1 MPKGSN
7 FRSARNIQPFYD
19 VLRLNQV
26 NRPFMERKHL
36 PYAYFAFLF
45 TILLLAGSCRKFDGE
60 QTVPA
65 FIRIDTITLST
76 EYFSEGANTHNIS
89 DAWVYVNG
97 QLIGAFELPA
107 VFPVLAKGLCK
118 VEIRP
123 GIKLNGISA
132 TRAHYPFYKP
142 YEIETMLSEDSITK
156 INPFTSYYNTSVFAW
171 LEDFEGSSISL
182 VSTSKSDTIIEKTQ
196 PANHPDAFLSEY
208 SAYSGKVHLTG
219 DIKVFEIS
227 SFNGYVLPG
236 RGSPVFVEIDYK
248 CNRGFGVGV
257 FIKKDNTILTFPLIV
272 VNKSDIW
279 KKIYINLSPIV
290 TEYANAEYVKV
301 YFDSD
306 LGTDATEA
314 LYYFDNL
321 KIVYRNNP

>member
-7 FRSARNIQPFYD
+7 FRFTRNIQPICNVF
-19 VLRLNQV
+19 RLNQV
-26 NRPFMERKHL
+26 NRPIMRRKHI
-36 PYAYFAFLF
+36 PCTFFVFLF
-45 TILLLAGSCRKFDGE
+45 AILFLAGSCRKFDGE
-60 QTVPA
+60 QTVPSY
-65 FIRIDTITLST
+65 IRIDTITLFT
-76 EYFSEGANTHNIS
+76 EYGSEGANTHNIS

-107 VFPVLAKGLCK
+107 VFPVLAKGLSK

-142 YEIETMLSEDSITK
+142 YEVQTILSEDSITIIK
-156 INPFTSYYNTSVFAW
+156 PSTSYYNTSVFAW
-171 LEDFEGSSISL
+171 IEDFEGSSISL

-196 PANHPDAFLSEY
+196 PSNHPDAFLSEH
-208 SAYSGKVHLTG
+208 SAYSGKVHLIG
-219 DIKVFEIS
+219 DAKVFEIS

-248 CNRGFGVGV
+248 CIRGFGVGV
-257 FIKKDNTILTFPLIV
+257 FIKKDNTMLTFPLIV

-290 TEYANAEYVKV
+290 TEYNNAEYIKV

-306 LGTDATEA
+306 LGTDETEA